1 MLITSAL
8 PNCYPAGEDADVG
21 KTFIKNQPD
30 KSKIILKKKRSGS
43 SKISENEQI
52 DYNRQRAKGVSQKHK
67 TDCKIRIWI
76 QVNTA

>member
-30 KSKIILKKKRSGS
+30 KSKIIFKKKKGQVQARYQKM
-43 SKISENEQI
+43 SKQTITGKEPK
-52 DYNRQRAKGVSQKHK
+52 A
-67 TDCKIRIWI
+67 
-76 QVNTA
+76 